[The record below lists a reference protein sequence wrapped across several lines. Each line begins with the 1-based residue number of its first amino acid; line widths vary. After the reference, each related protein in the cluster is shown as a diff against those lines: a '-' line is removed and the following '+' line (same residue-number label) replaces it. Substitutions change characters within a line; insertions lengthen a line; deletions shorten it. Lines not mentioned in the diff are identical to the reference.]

1 MKIKISAD
9 STCDLTAEQIAE
21 YNVGIIP
28 LYINKGE
35 ESLKDGI
42 EITPADI
49 FKYVDSGA
57 GVCSTSAVNVADY
70 LKFFEGYLKEY
81 DAVIHINLSSKM
93 SSCYQN
99 ACIAA
104 SELENVY
111 VVDSQNLSTA
121 SGHLVIDAALMAKSG
136 MAPADIADELNSLA
150 GKLEASFVLDTLM
163 YLYKGGRC
171 SGIAALG
178 ANLMKLRPCIEVRD
192 GTMGVGKKYRGNID
206 KVLVKYVEDRL
217 KDRDDIDYR
226 RIFITNSGGIDE
238 SVFEAIRD
246 TVKKYGKFEVIMESV
261 AGCTISNHC
270 GPKCFGILFY
280 RK

>member
-1 MKIKISAD
+1 
-9 STCDLTAEQIAE
+9 
-21 YNVGIIP
+21 
-28 LYINKGE
+28 
-35 ESLKDGI
+35 
-42 EITPADI
+42 
-49 FKYVDSGA
+49 
-57 GVCSTSAVNVADY
+57 
-70 LKFFEGYLKEY
+70 
-81 DAVIHINLSSKM
+81 
-93 SSCYQN
+93 
-99 ACIAA
+99 
-104 SELENVY
+104 
-111 VVDSQNLSTA
+111 
-121 SGHLVIDAALMAKSG
+121 MAKSG